1 MPSIDPSGFKG
12 FRGGSPLW
20 TTSWDYPNTI
30 PCGGGDSD
38 FVGAIRLD
46 LPEAASSI
54 SVTGRGYNSG
64 IFYAGTLK
72 ADIRTSELS
81 RPLPTNISADDTAR
95 ISSTTG
101 TVTFTFNGSWS
112 AGYVYI
118 YITHNDDTAYVD
130 LLTSS
135 ISASYTAGS
144 TAEEYEFRAID
155 TNGTYLNSTRTS
167 ESPIRESYVTG
178 VPSDYEYV
186 GYQRG
191 SSISNARSRYLSS
204 GTYSTSSTAYPSST
218 YPAIVFVYE
227 EPVTTFYYRCYD
239 LTNGQYITSSTPTTA
254 SSVTRPSQSG
264 YTYQGYVYHTSY
276 EDALNQGMG
285 GNYDGTGIT
294 CDTNSSY
301 PYIIFFYTASYT
313 SWQTPTSMA
322 TISGSS
328 YTSYSTTTTVDCYRA
343 GYVRYYTPSYAGK
356 LVFQTTSQAT
366 DPDYYSYLSTST
378 LSAGSGTSRSA
389 AVRGSTLV
397 TDDDGGPS
405 GYDTMITYEASAST
419 YYYWYVNAEFAG
431 TGTYSIPWR
440 LNYYRRYSVTYNA
453 NNGSGAPSTQYFYS
467 DNTSITI
474 SSTTPTRSGYNFL
487 GWSTS
492 STASSATYTAGSTYS
507 LSAQNY
513 TLYAVWQQITYTYHY
528 RCYNISTSS
537 YVTNDTT
544 TTSTSTS
551 TSIASPSQSG
561 LTYLG
566 YTRSSSYTNALNLYQ
581 TSGFTGTG
589 TTATATTTYSYIIF
603 FYQTTYTSWQTPTQ
617 MVAIDGEISYEATS
631 TINCYAAGYVN
642 YTSPSYA
649 GKIVF
654 QTTSGSISP
663 DYYSYLSLST
673 LSAASGSSRSA
684 SVTGYT
690 TSDDNGGTSGNDTL
704 ISYNCAADTSYYWY
718 VNAEFASSGTYSVP
732 WRLDYYRRYSITYNA
747 NNGSGAPGVQYFYA
761 DNTTVTLSTTTP
773 TRAHYTFLGWSTDS
787 NADSASYSSGNSYS
801 FSGDTTL
808 YAVWKI
814 NTVTLTYDAN
824 GGSGAPFAQTTDIG
838 TNWTIDT
845 TANVIKDGFNFK
857 GWATTDSAMTPTYK
871 KGVSATLTAS
881 VDTTLYA
888 VWWPIFNWDTETAN
902 QANILVQYI
911 ATYIGQT
918 LSTVV
923 SNGIYLANWYNSLAD
938 VLGVNQVNIGDII
951 TDEQMQNLADGYNN
965 Y

>member
-1 MPSIDPSGFKG
+1 MPSIDPSGFRG

-20 TTSWDYPNTI
+20 STSWANPNTI

-64 IFYAGTLK
+64 TFYAGTLK

-81 RPLPTNISADDTAR
+81 TPLPTNISADDTAR

-101 TVTFTFNGSWS
+101 TVTFTFNGSWG

-167 ESPIRESYVTG
+167 DSPIRESYVTG

-191 SSISNARSRYLSS
+191 TSISNARSRYLSS

-227 EPVTTFYYRCYD
+227 EPITTFYYRCYD
-239 LTNGQYITSSTPTTA
+239 LTNRQYITSSTPTTA

-276 EDALNQGMG
+276 DDALNQGTG

-467 DNTSITI
+467 DNTRIII

-513 TLYAVWQQITYTYHY
+513 TLYAVWQQITYT
-528 RCYNISTSS
+528 
-537 YVTNDTT
+537 
-544 TTSTSTS
+544 
-551 TSIASPSQSG
+551 
-561 LTYLG
+561 
-566 YTRSSSYTNALNLYQ
+566 
-581 TSGFTGTG
+581 
-589 TTATATTTYSYIIF
+589 
-603 FYQTTYTSWQTPTQ
+603 
-617 MVAIDGEISYEATS
+617 
-631 TINCYAAGYVN
+631 
-642 YTSPSYA
+642 
-649 GKIVF
+649 
-654 QTTSGSISP
+654 
-663 DYYSYLSLST
+663 
-673 LSAASGSSRSA
+673 
-684 SVTGYT
+684 
-690 TSDDNGGTSGNDTL
+690 
-704 ISYNCAADTSYYWY
+704 
-718 VNAEFASSGTYSVP
+718 
-732 WRLDYYRRYSITYNA
+732 ITYN
-747 NNGSGAPGVQYFYA
+747 
-761 DNTTVTLSTTTP
+761 
-773 TRAHYTFLGWSTDS
+773 
-787 NADSASYSSGNSYS
+787 
-801 FSGDTTL
+801 
-808 YAVWKI
+808 
-814 NTVTLTYDAN
+814 AN
-824 GGSGAPFAQTTDIG
+824 GGSGAPPSTSGSTVSIN
-838 TNWTIDT
+838 TSTIPT
-845 TANVIKDGFNFK
+845 YSGYTFK
-857 GWATTDSAMTPTYK
+857 GWSTSSSAKTPTYK
-871 KGVSATLTAS
+871 RGESYSITLTGNM
-881 VDTTLYA
+881 TLYA
-888 VWWPIFNWDTETAN
+888 VWWPVFSWTTQTAS

-911 ATYIGQT
+911 ATYIGQA
-918 LSTVV
+918 LATVT
-923 SNGIYLANWYNSLAD
+923 SNSIYEASWYNSLAN

-951 TDEQMQNLADGYNN
+951 TNEQMQNLADGYNN